1 MKKKNLWNFYKVR
14 LCKKL
19 KKLQGKTLVKKMS
32 LTDWLTD
39 FKMKKM
45 VSLYIKYHGM
55 SPSYDSSINMIRY
68 DTMRCDSVESRMTDR

>member
-1 MKKKNLWNFYKVR
+1 MTQFWEKAL
-14 LCKKL
+14 
-19 KKLQGKTLVKKMS
+19 
-32 LTDWLTD
+32 LTDWPTDLLTD